1 MSGITEYL
9 FLCTCGLLSLGTV
22 LTARAGDCA
31 GGDAAERDTLQTDM
45 VWHIDEVVV
54 TATRTPKALKDVPVV
69 TRLITADEIRRADA
83 ADIQD
88 LLTEEMPGLEF
99 GFAMGNET
107 SLNMNGFGGSA
118 ILFLVDGERLAG
130 ETMDNV
136 DYSRLN
142 LDNVGR
148 VEIVK
153 GAASALYGANAVG
166 GVVNLITRERTE
178 PWALDIDSRWR
189 SAGNECRTGGDLNFN
204 GRRINSNTSVQYT
217 DAGTIRLT
225 DAFDTASKINNI
237 FGGGTLNV
245 KERLKYRI
253 SGSFSLTARGG
264 YFSRTGNRTN
274 YDDRYHDYNGGL
286 KATWEIDPTQALE
299 LSYGCDQYD
308 KARYIAG
315 TRTHDHDYSNR
326 QHTVHGLYTRSW
338 GANTLTAGAD
348 WMHDY
353 LATYQF
359 TDNAAHAQTTLDAF
373 VQFDY
378 RPLSWLNVVASV
390 RDDWFSA
397 SGNNALTARL
407 ATMFRLRPLSIRA
420 SYAGGFRAPTLKE
433 MYMCFDMAGI
443 QMIYGN
449 PNLQPE
455 KSRNLNL
462 SVERSGS
469 VRSSV
474 LAGSYNVT
482 LSGYYNHYDRR
493 ITTADFAGDAGRE
506 AGAIYT
512 NEDGVRV
519 MGIDASLR
527 YRTSAGIG
535 MSLSYNCLH
544 AAGRTI
550 DSQFSQPRPHSAT
563 WRIDYDRQISKSYGL
578 YAAVSGRYLA
588 KPESRY
594 ETDGAYSLWK
604 FTLQQ
609 RVWRGININFI
620 VDNMFGYRPKVYYWN
635 SAPTIGRTYSVGMS
649 LKIHEIF

>member
-1 MSGITEYL
+1 MKYL
-9 FLCTCGLLSLGTV
+9 VLCAGGLLLPGTV
-22 LTARAGDCA
+22 VTARAGDRTD
-31 GGDAAERDTLQTDM
+31 GDVAARDTVLIDSVQR
-45 VWHIDEVVV
+45 IDEVVV

-69 TRLITADEIRRADA
+69 TRLITTDEIRRVDA
-83 ADIQD
+83 THIQD
-88 LLTEEMPGLEF
+88 LLTEELPGLEF

-118 ILFLVDGERLAG
+118 VLFLIDGERLAG

-178 PWALDIDSRWR
+178 PWALNLNSRWR
-189 SAGNECRTGGDLNFN
+189 SAGNEWRTGGDLNFN
-204 GRRINSNTSVQYT
+204 GSRINSNTSLQYT
-217 DAGTIRLT
+217 AAETIRLT
-225 DAFDTASKINNI
+225 DAFDTESKINNI
-237 FGGGTLNV
+237 FGGRTLNL
-245 KERLKYRI
+245 KERLRYRLADN
-253 SGSFSLTARGG
+253 FSLILRGG
-264 YFSRTGNRTN
+264 YFARTSNRAT
-274 YDDRYHDYNGGL
+274 YDDRYRDYSGGL
-286 KATWEIDPTQALE
+286 KAIWEIDPTQTLE
-299 LSYGCDQYD
+299 LSYGFDQYD
-308 KARYIAG
+308 KARFVG
-315 TRTHDHDYSNR
+315 GERTHDHDYSNR
-326 QHTVHGLYTRSW
+326 QHTLHGLYTKSW
-338 GANTLTAGAD
+338 RAHTLTAGAD
-348 WMHDY
+348 WLHDR

-359 TDNAAHAQTTLDAF
+359 ADNAAHAQTMLDAF

-378 RPLSWLNVVASV
+378 NPVRWLNVVASV

-397 SGNNALTARL
+397 SRSNALTARL
-407 ATMFRLRPLSIRA
+407 ATMFKLRPVSIRV

-455 KSRNLNL
+455 KSHNLNL

-469 VRSSV
+469 VRNTIF
-474 LAGSYNVT
+474 AGSYNVT

-493 ITTADFAGDAGRE
+493 ITTADFAGNDGRE
-506 AGAIYT
+506 AGAVYT
-512 NEDGVRV
+512 NEEGVRV
-519 MGIDASLR
+519 AGIDANLR

-535 MSLSYNCLH
+535 IALSYNWLH
-544 AAGRTI
+544 TAGRTI

-563 WRIDYDRQISKSYGL
+563 WRIDYDRQICKSYGI
-578 YAAVSGRYLA
+578 YAAVSGRYLS
-588 KPESRY
+588 KPVSRY

-609 RVWRGININFI
+609 HVWRGMNVNFI
-620 VDNMFGYRPKVYYWN
+620 VDNLFGYRPKVYYWN
-635 SAPTIGRTYSVGMS
+635 SAPTTGRTYSVGVS
-649 LKIHEIF
+649 LNINEMF